1 MAQDAEKESRA
12 GPGGDDP
19 RTKSRLE
26 ERPLQDVE
34 RERQAGAG
42 TRMGSGVGQTRSG
55 QPDAAG
61 ALGGSAGEETLKTLV
76 ENART
81 AIRQAARSGSDDLS
95 STAKGLAQNAIRRAR
110 ELGIDA
116 SRAASAVARA
126 CAEAAEESGAAN
138 ATQVRGA
145 LSGATIDDVRIDLA
159 TPGQQ
164 QRSWGAR
171 S

>member
-1 MAQDAEKESRA
+1 MAQDAEKEGRSEEPR
-12 GPGGDDP
+12 GNDS

-34 RERQAGAG
+34 REGRP
-42 TRMGSGVGQTRSG
+42 RS
-55 QPDAAG
+55 PDAPG
-61 ALGGSAGEETLKTLV
+61 GEEALKTLV

-95 STAKGLAQNAIRRAR
+95 GTAKGLVQNAIRRAR
-110 ELGIDA
+110 ELNLDA
-116 SRAASAVARA
+116 PRAASAVARA
-126 CAEAAEESGAAN
+126 CVEAAEESGASD

-145 LSGATIDDVRIDLA
+145 LSGATFDGVRIDLA
-159 TPGQQ
+159 ASGQQ